1 MSAGADY
8 DRSRLFWIGVLALF
22 TAALAFSLR
31 AAVADELRSL
41 YLVPLDPTHSFTL
54 IAEALGASFLGFAV
68 TLFACC
74 ALVDVIGMKRL
85 IMLAALGFIGG
96 TLLIAFCG
104 MLGTGYGVY
113 WVMLAGMVLQGMS
126 WGFVEATINPMT
138 AALYPEDT
146 THRMNVLHA
155 WWPAGLIVGGLWGL
169 AVHAMELHWRIA
181 LVLILLPAFV
191 FAALAI
197 TARFP
202 ETRRVKDGISFGDML
217 REVFRRPSFFIW
229 FGAMF
234 LTAASELAP
243 GQWVDLALTRI
254 VGMRGIVL
262 LIYVSGLMFVMRHF
276 AGPLAHRLSPTG
288 LLLASSALTA
298 IGLYLLGIA
307 NSPFTAL
314 VAATVW
320 GAGVCFIWPTMLAA
334 AADNYPRAGAWGIGL
349 IGTAGALSI
358 YFVLPRLGAL
368 YDRAK
373 LEAAGGAEQLALLSG
388 PEMDRVLAEAARV
401 SFHTVAILPMILI
414 GVFGGLWL
422 HARRSRSQ
430 ASGYARPESSHSTQ

>member
-1 MSAGADY
+1 MSSADTHEY
-8 DRSRLFWIGVLALF
+8 NRGRLFWIGVMALF

-31 AAVADELRSL
+31 AAVANELRVE
-41 YLVPLDPTHSFTL
+41 YLEVLDATHSFTL
-54 IAEALGASFLGFAV
+54 IAEALGASFLGFAA
-68 TLFACC
+68 TLFLCC

-85 IMLAALGFIGG
+85 ILCAAIGFTSG
-96 TLLIAFCG
+96 TLLIIFCG
-104 MLGTGYGVY
+104 VLGSGMSIY
-113 WVMLAGMVLQGMS
+113 WIMLAGMVLQGMS

-155 WWPAGLIVGGLWGL
+155 WWPAGLIAGGLWGL
-169 AVHAMELHWRIA
+169 LVHAADLHWRIA
-181 LVLILLPAFV
+181 LVLVLIPAVV
-191 FAALAI
+191 FAALALG
-197 TARFP
+197 AKFP
-202 ETRRVKDGISFGDML
+202 QTRRARDGIAFTDML

-254 VGMRGIVL
+254 VGMRGIIL

-288 LLLASSALTA
+288 LLLVSSVLTA
-298 IGLYLLGIA
+298 VGLYMLGVA
-307 NSPFTAL
+307 NSPMTAL
-314 VAATVW
+314 LAATVW
-320 GAGVCFIWPTMLAA
+320 GAGVCFIWPTMLAV
-334 AADNYPRAGAWGIGL
+334 AADQYPRSGAWGIGL

-373 LEAAGGAEQLALLSG
+373 LEAAGGAEALAALSG
-388 PEMDRVLAEAARV
+388 PEMDGVLAEAARV
-401 SFHTVAILPMILI
+401 SFHTVAILPVILVF
-414 GVFGGLWL
+414 VFGGLWL
-422 HARRSRSQ
+422 YGRSSRAQ
-430 ASGYARPESSHSTQ
+430 RAAMASES